1 MGKRPSLPQK
11 SKHLWRTNIPANLP
25 PGVHTIEVEA
35 IDKEDAINKAHRGMR
50 HSLCWA
56 CSTHVTLDSPN
67 EDVDSEVEE
76 L

>member
-1 MGKRPSLPQK
+1 MKKYSV
-11 SKHLWRTNIPANLP
+11 SIPWHCTMT
-25 PGVHTIEVEA
+25 VEVEA
-35 IDKEDAINKAHRGMR
+35 IDKEAAINKAHRGMR
-50 HSLCWA
+50 NSLCWA